1 VRYVGSPLSRL
12 FFLGMFSGYYK
23 HLDVDSVDAKGRETV
38 VDCEVERRWSI
49 YRECETSRAEK
60 RECAAC
66 VVEGDVSSSNYS
78 ERIEDVVRALG
89 DARSDLD
96 VIIGVIS
103 ELEEQQQ
110 HLSITHVPQSIA
122 QEVEREHV
130 VAMKRKK
137 RQLLSISERLGRG
150 AETLRLCPRR

>member
-122 QEVEREHV
+122 QVEREHV